1 MKLENGLAN
10 PQKLASVMIIFAVFL
25 ILAVTFRPFF
35 TVKEVERAVLTRFGQ
50 YIGTYGPGLHFM
62 IPITDSVRFFRVDV
76 QAVTIEK
83 ANTYTIDNQE
93 LDATVV
99 VSYRVDPSD
108 VEAIFKNA
116 PDYEQ
121 RLYTLVIDRLKAT
134 LGQLN
139 IAEIAQKRGD
149 AAQRVFKV
157 VKNDSRRLLNLDVVD
172 VQLVELFYTPTF
184 RQAVDQAAV
193 AKANVERAEQERR
206 RAEVEAE
213 RLKIEAAGQAQ
224 AEIERS
230 RGTAQSKLIGA
241 ESEAQAIKLVGQAQ
255 AERIKLEAESL
266 KINTDLV
273 RLRQAE
279 KWNGQLPTHVLGNAV
294 PFINIDNDK
303 AR

>member
-1 MKLENGLAN
+1 MS
-10 PQKLASVMIIFAVFL
+10 QKISLPHPKKTIPTLVIVMIGIIVAV
-25 ILAVTFRPFF
+25 IFRPFF
-35 TVKEVERAVLTRFGQ
+35 TVREVERAVLTRFGQ
-50 YIGTYGPGLHFM
+50 YVGTYGPGLHLM
-62 IPITDSVRFFRVDV
+62 MPLTDSVRFFRVDV

-83 ANTYTIDNQE
+83 TNTYTIDNQE

-99 VSYRVDPSD
+99 VSYRLNPQD
-108 VEAIFKNA
+108 VEAVFKNA
-116 PDYEQ
+116 PDYQQ
-121 RLYTLVIDRLKAT
+121 RLYTLVIDRVKAT

-149 AAQRVFKV
+149 AAQRILKV
-157 VKNDSRRLLNLDVVD
+157 VKQDAQRLLNLDVVD

-206 RAEVEAE
+206 RAEVESE

-230 RGTAQSKLIGA
+230 RVTAQARLIGA
-241 ESEAQAIKLVGQAQ
+241 EAEAQSIKLVGQAQ
-255 AERIKLEAESL
+255 AERIKVEAEAL
-266 KINTDLV
+266 KINQDLV

-279 KWNGQLPTHVLGNAV
+279 KWDGQLPSHVLGNAV
-294 PFINIDNDK
+294 PFINIDGDK
-303 AR
+303 SR